1 MPFSQTIPSDP
12 LRRHRLTVD
21 DYYKM
26 ADAGIFTENDRV
38 ELIEG
43 EITELSFS
51 DQYTFT

>member
-1 MPFSQTIPSDP
+1 MSFTQAISSYS